1 MPNPG
6 IVTRVVKKYTAN
18 RLSCLN
24 YGHNPYATPRHGMSI
39 ALSPQQKLRI
49 ETNRAAALLRKAAHE
64 AEVAQGAIYS
74 EKEES
79 LDEEEEKFLAYV
91 ERYRDASTMTEIL
104 QSDAWKVDAAT
115 STRELWEL
123 QTKNSKK
130 GGHGSMAQEVE
141 VLEQENPEKD
151 KSEGEEQEKPCIFIR
166 MQELNLRKKRQRRGD
181 ENLQSA
187 RSTKRRKEQDGAGKK
202 QDMPRW
208 MMWMVMFC

>member
-1 MPNPG
+1 
-6 IVTRVVKKYTAN
+6 
-18 RLSCLN
+18 
-24 YGHNPYATPRHGMSI
+24 MST

-64 AEVAQGAIYS
+64 AEVACEAMYS
-74 EKEES
+74 EKEER

-104 QSDAWKVDAAT
+104 QSNAWKVDAAT
-115 STRELWEL
+115 STPVLWEL
-123 QTKNSKK
+123 ETKNGKK
-130 GGHGSMAQEVE
+130 RGYGGMAREVE
-141 VLEQENPEKD
+141 VLEQENVEKNESQA
-151 KSEGEEQEKPCIFIR
+151 KEQERPSIFIR
-166 MQELNLRKKRQRRGD
+166 MQDLNLGKKRQRRGD
-181 ENLQSA
+181 ENLQNG